1 MQAGNSEVVAII
13 LFFIFS
19 IPFSYIMEIYIDGP
33 ARMIS
38 GSLFK
43 MMDKKKE

>member
-1 MQAGNSEVVAII
+1 MQAGNSEVVATI
-13 LFFIFS
+13 FFTIFS

-33 ARMIS
+33 ARMLS

-43 MMDKKKE
+43 IMDRKKE